1 MRGQLVIKTETLRGK
16 ADGVNFSRYFDEF
29 IRGCLC
35 RASLPRAIISR
46 RSRIFCKGVQNLL
59 MLLLVVQSDLE
70 DPIYV
75 GKLGAARRREQM
87 LNRLIDMPAIRR
99 DLLAAGPGQQPAPR
113 PRVARTGGDII

>member
-46 RSRIFCKGVQNLL
+46 RSRIFCKGVQDVGEQKLL

-113 PRVARTGGDII
+113 PR